1 MIFAAV
7 LFAACT
13 QATIEPEEPEEKTD
27 DTGKTDLDDVVGNLS
42 TFTYISKYSDNAE
55 RVKYVVEDFAYVP
68 DTLSLKFD
76 LNSKDAAETI
86 AAHWQS
92 VLSVRAVHTATKA
105 SAGDIVSME
114 VTDAGADDGIL
125 SVKVWPGKLDRD
137 FIDGKL
143 AVSISLV
150 ITSGEKRVA
159 SEYIPLVS
167 DVVDVTD
174 VFNYLFENYDVDVD
188 GILGDDEFASITE
201 LNVSG
206 MNLSSIDWI
215 LCKTPNLKTLDCS
228 NNSITSLD
236 LSACPSLET
245 LNCSTNLIESLDASN
260 NVSLVNLS
268 CGHNQLTSL
277 DVSNN
282 TSLTTLDVSNNIALT
297 TLDVSNNTAL
307 TTLDVSNNIALTTL
321 DVSNNTALTTLD
333 VSTTVKLVVSK
344 GLNSSIYQIGQ
355 YVSIAG
361 VTGIV
366 CSASSSVA
374 KIMSINETS
383 TTWDYYGT
391 TTGATSNDD
400 GAANTD
406 KIASGSL
413 AAKWCRAVGA
423 EWYLP
428 AKNELS
434 TIYDNKSIL
443 NTTLSAIGGTQ
454 LGTGRY
460 WSSTEVYSDGAY
472 YVSFDNGYVGGY
484 DKDSSYYVRAVRAL

>member
-42 TFTYISKYSDNAE
+42 TFIYIPKYSDNAE
-55 RVKYVVEDFAYVP
+55 RVKYTVEDFAYVP

-76 LNSKDAAETI
+76 LNPKDAAETI

-268 CGHNQLTSL
+268 CGHNQLAALDVSECPLLETLNCGDNQLTSL

-282 TSLTTLDVSNNIALT
+282 TS
-297 TLDVSNNTAL
+297 L

-361 VTGIV
+361 VTGVV

-374 KIMSINETS
+374 KIMSINETK

-391 TTGATSNDD
+391 TTGATSKDD

-454 LGTGRY
+454 LGRVYY
-460 WSSTEVYSDGAY
+460 WSSTEYTSTSAY
-472 YVSFDNGYVGGY
+472 VLFSNGDVGCDY
-484 DKDSSYYVRAVRAL
+484 KNLSYYVRAVRAL